1 MVLDDLVASGKL
13 DPERAM
19 LLRPD
24 TPPHLENAAGLG
36 FALPG
41 TPLWD
46 KPPLQPADSA
56 LVRMGAQNSLD
67 NSHLSNYRDIR
78 GARWPLGG
86 DDQSTT
92 IHTIMRG
99 AGTMASVKSLF
110 GTISVK

>member
-1 MVLDDLVASGKL
+1 MVLDDLVASGQL

-24 TPPHLENAAGLG
+24 TPPHLDNAAGLG

-46 KPPLQPADSA
+46 KPPLQQPVDSA
-56 LVRMGAQNSLD
+56 LVRGAQNSLD

-78 GARWPLGG
+78 GARWPLG
-86 DDQSTT
+86 DDRSTA